1 MGPSLWPK
9 KRPPLALL
17 SFQNLKHGFHPKNKD
32 IFLYEEINDTTLGF
46 SSLGF
51 QFVKFY
57 FSQTK
62 PKMLAPK

>member
-9 KRPPLALL
+9 KEHPLALP
-17 SFQNLKHGFHPKNKD
+17 SFQILKHGFHPKNKNY
-32 IFLYEEINDTTLGF
+32 FFYEEIIDTTLGL
-46 SSLGF
+46 SSHGLK
-51 QFVKFY
+51 FVKIY